1 MVSCDQP
8 WIVLTA
14 FRDEAAILK
23 DFLDELRLVLGHER
37 MDLVQLVLVDDVSFD
52 DSRSVIASWV
62 ERCPEL
68 KVEVLRPPTNLGTQ
82 AALAW
87 GLGQLHLNNP
97 NAQWVF
103 SMDCDGEDDLRML
116 PEMMALAEKAPESMV
131 YSVRTT
137 RKDALRMRLLY
148 FPFRYFYKHMTG
160 QAILPNNFM
169 VLPGRYQGIVLH
181 SPFLPVYYA
190 LATLKLKTPW
200 VASPSARRCRY
211 GGHTTQN
218 LFNLIT
224 HALVGLMIFH
234 ETVMA
239 RIVSYIALA
248 FFLLLS
254 TNVFALFVKF
264 FQHKPV
270 PDGYA
275 STFMT
280 MNFGFG
286 AVLLSVLGFT
296 AGTSMMLKLAT
307 YYLIRWNVVVE
318 HLRGAESA

>member
-1 MVSCDQP
+1 MLSCDRP
-8 WIVLTA
+8 WIVLSA
-14 FRDEAAILK
+14 FRDEAAILR
-23 DFLDELRLVLGHER
+23 DFLDELRLVLGHEG
-37 MDLVQLVLVDDVSFD
+37 LGSVQLVLVNDLSFD
-52 DSRSVIASWV
+52 DSCSVIAAWAQQ
-62 ERCPEL
+62 CPEL
-68 KVEVLRPPTNLGTQ
+68 KVEVMSPPTNLGTQ

-87 GLGQLHLNNP
+87 GLAQLHLKSP
-97 NAQWVF
+97 KSQWVF
-103 SMDCDGEDDLRML
+103 SMDCDGEDDLSML
-116 PEMMALAEKAPESMV
+116 PEMMRQAEQAPESIV

-190 LATLKLKTPW
+190 LATLRLKTPW

-239 RIVSYIALA
+239 RIYSYIALA

-264 FQHKPV
+264 FQQKPV
-270 PDGYA
+270 PDGYV

-318 HLRGAESA
+318 QLRGNERA